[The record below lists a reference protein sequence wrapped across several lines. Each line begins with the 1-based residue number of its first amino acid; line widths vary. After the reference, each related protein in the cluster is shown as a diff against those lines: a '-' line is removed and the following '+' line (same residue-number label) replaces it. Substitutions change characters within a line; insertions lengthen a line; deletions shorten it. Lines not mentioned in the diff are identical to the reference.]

1 MDSNTKSKKWL
12 GVGMLA
18 LLLSLT
24 FSLGVAT
31 GINVERN
38 GHSNVQE
45 EQLSNVSVKID
56 EINHM
61 LIISAHS
68 RQP

>member
-1 MDSNTKSKKWL
+1 MDSNKRKNWL

-24 FSLGVAT
+24 FGLGVAT
-31 GINVERN
+31 GINVERDD
-38 GHSNVQE
+38 HSIAQE

-61 LIISAHS
+61 LIISAYP